1 MRAAQALQAKLSHA
15 DWALS
20 KVGIAGVKAV
30 VSHHFGYGTGRGRRP
45 LGVAT
50 NESLSEDIASSIQ
63 AVVEIEKK
71 LDRSNQAT

>member
-1 MRAAQALQAKLSHA
+1 MKAAPARLSHA

-30 VSHHFGYGTGRGRRP
+30 VSHHFGYGTGKGRRP

-50 NESLSEDIASSIQ
+50 IESLSENIVSSIQ
-63 AVVEIEKK
+63 TVIEIERK
-71 LDRSNQAT
+71 L

>member
-1 MRAAQALQAKLSHA
+1 M
-15 DWALS
+15 S

-30 VSHHFGYGTGRGRRP
+30 VSHHFGYETGKGRRP

-50 NESLSEDIASSIQ
+50 IESLSEDIVSSIQ

-71 LDRSNQAT
+71 L